1 MWRENSEPQKMFDTS
16 LLWINGDIDEN
27 IDVQQKY
34 NYILV
39 VFCGRSRGAVRG
51 R

>member
-1 MWRENSEPQKMFDTS
+1 MWRENSEQQKMFDTS
-16 LLWINGDIDEN
+16 LLGINGDIDEN
-27 IDVQQKY
+27 IDVQEKC

-39 VFCGRSRGAVRG
+39 AFCGGSRGAVWG